1 MFISGGK
8 PFPSFEEGFELVAG
22 TVHETVNCEWDS
34 IITVFLFLFHAATEV
49 DISGRETTLEKV
61 SQEIM
66 GGFPTSRE
74 LVLCDLDEGIELVN
88 VTFELLNLFRK
99 RGEVFTEDSSGG
111 LSVNEGFTDN
121 DLDEKRGTRAVA
133 SVPIGMPDL
142 NLAKS
147 RKGQ

>member
-8 PFPSFEEGFELVAG
+8 PFTSFEEGFELVAG
-22 TVHETVNCEWDS
+22 TVHETVDSEWDS
-34 IITVFLFLFHAATEV
+34 IIIVFLFLFHVAAEV
-49 DISGRETTLEKV
+49 DISGREITLEKV

-88 VTFELLNLFRK
+88 VTFELLKLFGK
-99 RGEVFTEDSSGG
+99 RGEVLTEDSSGG
-111 LSVNEGFTDN
+111 LSVNESFTDN
-121 DLDEKRGTRAVA
+121 DLDEKRGAREIAN
-133 SVPIGMPDL
+133 VPSGMPDL

-147 RKGQ
+147 GKSQ